1 MKTFPIKNPLKG
13 EQVVDIHPALR
24 AFTGPYWRRRLNNFT
39 GRALTHTALRTEQ
52 DERAGLLATLGQMV
66 SPGVFTG
73 LEVDQGKLDTGE
85 SETAVIQ
92 VSPGT
97 GISAEGEIVTLTRS
111 VKVVAKDIHVYAP
124 ISVLDEEGGG
134 STGDEEEGTPVP
146 GALLSRRLGPSLR
159 DLINNGASLPPA
171 AILVLQPVVA
181 EINAAYDSSDPCEL
195 DPENYAFENWQLID
209 GCRLVL
215 YSWPV
220 EYIPLPPA
228 DEWWRNRLAHCIFS
242 LEKQNGPDD
251 VLPWEAVGVPIA
263 LIGFDD
269 AWDPLFIDRNA
280 VKRSGGKRPLTETVL
295 KNMGNRFLRQAR
307 FEQFNEHLAELVMS
321 EKEGENIVVKAS
333 EEFRYLP
340 PVGVLPNNFMVPR
353 EGTQVF
359 FPLSYDIDAVAIPYE
374 QLDVV
379 VRDSALSDAFD
390 INLPD
395 RVQVLV
401 PVPQVYYEPDLLKK
415 EEIDPEFDLTIQEF
429 TDQRNSWL
437 GRRLDVRRKAS
448 SIQAAIKNEAIT
460 FPEPDPGA
468 VDNLELP
475 EPYEYALVEAGDSW
489 RYFKGTA
496 EPPENWATA
505 EFNDNT
511 WLSGKTGIGYEAGG
525 NETKLDDM
533 QGNYATFYCRKPFKS
548 SESDN
553 IKHYK
558 LIVITN
564 GGFYAYVNGGI
575 EVASHNV
582 TGKAHSAAALSRADA
597 VPIEIDLGTLE
608 GSLHEDGNILAFQ
621 VHNYDMNSAS
631 FTFVPRL
638 IEKEFVADVGEEDF
652 STDIKKGDGEVPEL
666 NEQHEPLYEVGPLE
680 ELRKDLADS
689 PLSDDELAVLDG
701 QGQNQDEQEQDRR
714 GVEDFIR
721 YLQEKVDKAD
731 DMVDYYFLKVR
742 TDTYKVRQLMLGN
755 VEGTKLATSPIL
767 AEIAK
772 GQTAAA
778 TRKDITAFMARLKE
792 AEGKKIGHG
801 GVPGV
806 GGGAGKTA
814 AFSGSSRISGINA
827 GLSEELKKTAFFETV
842 DARAKE
848 SKVLPGKKGTE
859 EIGFELFKDKESDR
873 SFVAEQSAV
882 VGFIHQFHN
891 VTVAERLQDPIAVGA
906 KISSVATKT
915 EIIDHFLNA
924 EINVSGLVV
933 PGFQKG
939 SMTGEK
945 LKKFQTVRGNELTVK
960 YQDIDED
967 DIKDLALGKHDVN
980 PKNKDGS
987 LQEDEG
993 AFFNAAIRALE
1004 NAGSILRLVEGR
1016 IHDYRIAIDQCKK
1029 VLDELYKQLN
1039 LADIRLKVI
1048 GDELAES
1055 RHDVSV
1061 ARLIK
1066 AEELE
1071 RIQSVNERRDTI
1083 IEEQVPFLVF
1093 RRPRL
1098 FEARVNAPVHA
1109 LNPDLSD
1116 APLPVCDVDEE
1127 ETPEEISAMMDVMR
1141 EAPLKW
1147 FTMSKKILGR
1157 LNRLNDLRIT
1167 LKSAK
1172 SRARAK
1178 TTRHPLLDIKYE
1190 TLSLLGQG
1198 IGKTLYASQKAV
1210 LLQRRKTSAIDI
1222 AALNRFGWNETASYA
1237 TDVLSLGDVID
1248 GNHGRAGAGREASR
1262 ELDRIS
1268 RIATC
1273 IYLRFGHILPSIRL
1287 DWAERLSQFDA
1298 PIKLINLNSLPRWG
1312 EVEYIE
1318 RNEIQSLVDWLYQ
1331 RVDAS
1336 ESEAVDL
1343 ISDLI
1348 RICILMA
1355 SHAPVNKIIAG
1366 HIPEPATVRPGST
1379 INIVASLSRVR
1390 IGMNVMM
1397 QSGGKTVATGT
1408 VRDIVGGRVTAHV
1421 LKTMTK
1427 TVLLEKNA
1435 IAQIGEPRS
1444 IGKKQFSFIR

>member
-1 MKTFPIKNPLKG
+1 
-13 EQVVDIHPALR
+13 
-24 AFTGPYWRRRLNNFT
+24 
-39 GRALTHTALRTEQ
+39 
-52 DERAGLLATLGQMV
+52 
-66 SPGVFTG
+66 
-73 LEVDQGKLDTGE
+73 
-85 SETAVIQ
+85 
-92 VSPGT
+92 
-97 GISAEGEIVTLTRS
+97 
-111 VKVVAKDIHVYAP
+111 
-124 ISVLDEEGGG
+124 
-134 STGDEEEGTPVP
+134 
-146 GALLSRRLGPSLR
+146 
-159 DLINNGASLPPA
+159 
-171 AILVLQPVVA
+171 VLQPVVA

-228 DEWWRNRLAHCIFS
+228 DEWWRNRLAHSIFS

-269 AWDPLFIDRNA
+269 GWAPLFIDRNA
-280 VKRSGGKRPLTETVL
+280 VKRAGGKRPLTETAL
-295 KNMGNRFLRQAR
+295 KNTGNRFLRQAR
-307 FEQFNEHLAELVMS
+307 FDQFNEHLAELVMS
-321 EKEGENIVVKAS
+321 DKEGENIILKAS

-340 PVGVLPNNFMVPR
+340 PVGVLPNYFINAR
-353 EGTQVF
+353 GGTQVF
-359 FPLSYDIDAVAIPYE
+359 FPLSYSIDAVAVPYE

-379 VRDSALSDAFD
+379 VRESALSDPLD

-401 PVPQVYYEPDLLKK
+401 PVPQVYYEPNLLK
-415 EEIDPEFDLTIQEF
+415 EEIIDPEFDLTIQDF
-429 TDQRNSWL
+429 TEQRNLWL
-437 GRRLDVRRKAS
+437 GRRLDVRRKTAY
-448 SIQAAIKNEAIT
+448 IQKAINNEALI
-460 FPEPDPGA
+460 FPKPDPGA

-475 EPYEYALVEAGDSW
+475 EPYEHALAEMGDSW
-489 RYFKGTA
+489 RYYKGTS
-496 EPPENWATA
+496 EPPENWAAA
-505 EFNDNT
+505 EFNDNS
-511 WLSGKTGIGYEAGG
+511 WLHGKTGIGYETGG
-525 NETKLDDM
+525 NETELDDM
-533 QGNYATFYCRKPFKS
+533 QGNYVTFYCRKSFKPG
-548 SESDN
+548 ESDN

-558 LIVITN
+558 LIVTTN

-582 TGKAHSAAALSRADA
+582 TGKAHSAASQSRADA
-597 VPIEIDLGTLE
+597 VPIEFDLGTLE
-608 GSLHEDGNILAFQ
+608 GRLQEDRNVLAFQ
-621 VHNYDMNSAS
+621 VHNFDMNSAS

-638 IEKEFVADVGEEDF
+638 IEKEFVTDVGEEDF

-666 NEQHEPLYEVGPLE
+666 NEQHEPLYEVGPFE
-680 ELRKDLADS
+680 ELRTYLDEMS
-689 PLSDDELAVLDG
+689 PLFSDDMTELA
-701 QGQNQDEQEQDRR
+701 EQ
-714 GVEDFIR
+714 GVEGFIR
-721 YLQEKVDKAD
+721 YLQEKADKAD

-772 GQTAAA
+772 GQTAVA
-778 TRKDITAFMARLKE
+778 TRKDISAFMARLKE
-792 AEGKKIGHG
+792 AEGIKIGEG
-801 GVPGV
+801 GVPGI
-806 GGGAGKTA
+806 GGGAGKAA

-827 GLSEELKKTAFFETV
+827 GLSEELHKTAFSENV
-842 DARAKE
+842 AVSAKE
-848 SKVLPGKKGTE
+848 SIALSGKKETDE
-859 EIGFELFKDKESDR
+859 NSFALFKDKETDR
-873 SFVAEQSAV
+873 ISVAEQSAV
-882 VGFIHQFHN
+882 VGFMHQFHN

-915 EIIDHFLNA
+915 EVIDRFRDA
-924 EINVSGLVV
+924 GINVAGLDV

-939 SMTGEK
+939 NLTAEK
-945 LKKFQTVRGNELTVK
+945 LKKFQTVKGNELTIK

-967 DIKDLALGKHDVN
+967 DIKDLALGKHDIN

-1004 NAGSILRLVEGR
+1004 NTGSVLRLVEGR
-1016 IHDYRIAIDQCKK
+1016 IHDYRTVINQCKK
-1029 VLDELYKQLN
+1029 VLDALHKQLKA
-1039 LADIRLKVI
+1039 ADARLKIV

-1055 RHDVSV
+1055 RHDVTV

-1071 RIQSVNERRDTI
+1071 RIQAVNERRDAI
-1083 IEEQVPFLVF
+1083 IKEHVPFLVF

-1098 FEARVNAPVHA
+1098 FEARVDAPVHA

-1178 TTRHPLLDIKYE
+1178 TTRHPLLDIQYE

-1198 IGKTLYASQKAV
+1198 IGKTLYASQQAV

-1273 IYLRFGHILPSIRL
+1273 IYLRFGYILPSIRL

-1348 RICILMA
+1348 RISILLA

-1366 HIPEPATVRPGST
+1366 HIPEPTTVRPGSS
-1379 INIVASLSRVR
+1379 INIVASLARVR